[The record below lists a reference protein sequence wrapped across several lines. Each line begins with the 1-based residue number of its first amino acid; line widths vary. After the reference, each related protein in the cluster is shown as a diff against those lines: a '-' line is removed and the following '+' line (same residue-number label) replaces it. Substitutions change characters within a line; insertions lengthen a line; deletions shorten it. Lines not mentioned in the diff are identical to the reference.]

1 MGGAISL
8 VLGGHD
14 NLCCSRGIQAMG
26 EGAMETPMEVQLLAE
41 KWKLQWM
48 FHPFVYHIANA
59 SIPFYSGGESWYGF
73 RDTCE
78 QAQALQLL
86 TIWVLIDVA
95 RITVSCRFLL
105 VHEAAGKAQC
115 CSPQCTYSSFARALH
130 G

>member
-59 SIPFYSGGESWYGF
+59 SIPFYSGGESW
-73 RDTCE
+73 
-78 QAQALQLL
+78 
-86 TIWVLIDVA
+86 VLIDVA